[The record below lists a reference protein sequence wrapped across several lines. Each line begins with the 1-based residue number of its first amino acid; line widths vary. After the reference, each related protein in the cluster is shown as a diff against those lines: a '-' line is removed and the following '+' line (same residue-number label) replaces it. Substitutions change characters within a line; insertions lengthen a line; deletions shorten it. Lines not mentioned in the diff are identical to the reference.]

1 MKRRHLRHNLND
13 VKATTES
20 VTMTRTDF
28 SARILDT
35 VVFFQRF
42 FVISLPYFIQ
52 FDTTLK
58 VMYRHEIICTGNT
71 V

>member
-1 MKRRHLRHNLND
+1 
-13 VKATTES
+13 
-20 VTMTRTDF
+20 MTRTELISAPEYWIQCVF
-28 SARILDT
+28 SKI
-35 VVFFQRF
+35 

-58 VMYRHEIICTGNT
+58 VIYRHEIICTGNT